1 MRPLR
6 NARHPFYDYCT
17 KTLAHI
23 RQQGRYRVFT
33 PLAREAEHF
42 PLYDYAPKN
51 EQDNVAP
58 SFSPIFSKELLSE
71 QVSSQKRDVVVWS
84 TNDYLGMGVDPDVQE
99 AAISAIRDHGVG
111 SGGTRNIAG
120 HSPLHAELEYELAS
134 LHGKEAGLLFGSGYV
149 SNQASLQTILSSTP
163 EKQNTPWVCFSDR
176 LNHASMIAGIKAAR
190 GAQVVIF
197 EHNDLADL
205 EAKLAAAPL
214 EAPKL
219 IAFESVYSM
228 EGDIA
233 DIGGICTL
241 ARRYGALTYLDEVHA
256 VGLYGQKGGGVSQR
270 DGVAEQVDIIEGT
283 LAKSFGV
290 YGGYITGAA
299 NIVDFLRSTASGFIF
314 TTSLP
319 PALVK
324 AALVSVRKVRAE
336 HWRREAL
343 FERVATFQQRLR
355 GAGIPF
361 TLTPSHII
369 PIPIGEAETCKRI
382 SHRLLEEFGHY
393 ATPINYPTVPQ
404 GSERL
409 RITPG
414 PFHTDAMMTA
424 MIHAL
429 AICLRDEGLIK
440 PYIPPHNVVR

>member
-1 MRPLR
+1 MGLIR
-6 NARHPFYDYCT
+6 NARHPFYSHCT
-17 KTLAHI
+17 ATLEHI

-33 PLAREAEHF
+33 PLARLAERF
-42 PLYDYAPKN
+42 PLYEQENPAPPVLPISPEQPFSN
-51 EQDNVAP
+51 E
-58 SFSPIFSKELLSE
+58 LSSE
-71 QVSSQKRDVVVWS
+71 KLTSEKRDVVVWS
-84 TNDYLGMGVDPDVQE
+84 TNDYLGMGVVPEVQE
-99 AAISAIRDHGVG
+99 AAISAIREHGVG

-120 HSPLHAELEYELAS
+120 HSPIHAELEQELAT
-134 LHGKEAGLLFGSGYV
+134 LHGKEAGLLFSSGYA
-149 SNQASLQTILSSTP
+149 SNQASLQTILSSMP
-163 EKQNTPWVCFSDR
+163 GWICFSDR

-190 GAQVVIF
+190 GAHVVIF

-205 EAKLAAAPL
+205 ESKLASAPL
-214 EAPKL
+214 DAPKL

-233 DIGGICTL
+233 DIEGICTL
-241 ARRYGALTYLDEVHA
+241 ARRYNALTYLDEVHA

-270 DGVAEQVDIIEGT
+270 DGLADQIDIIEGT
-283 LAKSFGV
+283 LAKAFGV
-290 YGGYITGAA
+290 HGGYITSSA
-299 NIVDFLRSTASGFIF
+299 NIVDYLRSTASGFIF

-319 PALVK
+319 PSIAK

-343 FERVATFQQRLR
+343 FERVATFQHKLR

-361 TLTPSHII
+361 ILTPSHII
-369 PIPIGEAETCKRI
+369 PIPIRGAEVCKRV
-382 SHRLLEEFGHY
+382 SRRLLEEFGHY

-404 GSERL
+404 GAERL

-414 PFHTDAMMTA
+414 PFHTDAMMKD

-429 AICLRDEGLIK
+429 SLCLYDEGLIK
-440 PYIPPHNVVR
+440 PYISPYNVVR